1 MKSKIIGWIKTV
13 WKMSKK
19 DQNISDQKI
28 KKLMELNKDRSEA
41 LKKILDSMNEKGQKS
56 IKKK

>member
-1 MKSKIIGWIKTV
+1 
-13 WKMSKK
+13 MSKK

-28 KKLMELNKDRSEA
+28 KQLMELNKDRSEA
-41 LKKILDSMNEKGQKS
+41 LKKILDSMNEKDQKS